1 MTTTP
6 VSLGGRYQQANDFL
20 GNCRKGGKQT
30 MNNVGVTGTKTIR
43 TSGWVLVFAV
53 GLLQTVS
60 AVFLLA
66 FSGPSTFEAD
76 TGVSWAALSEQFPT
90 VADQFSMVQQASLV
104 GTLALGLISLAVTF
118 FALRNGQRW
127 PTIGRAVPRRYPTAT
142 LRPGRP
148 TPRRGSRRAHSPSP
162 RPRSKRP

>member
-1 MTTTP
+1 
-6 VSLGGRYQQANDFL
+6 
-20 GNCRKGGKQT
+20 

-127 PTIGRAVPRRYPTAT
+127 GWFTMWILPASMIPGMVSLAQSENQSGVALFAGALILVASIGIVLSYRRMDP
-142 LRPGRP
+142 
-148 TPRRGSRRAHSPSP
+148 
-162 RPRSKRP
+162 

>member
-1 MTTTP
+1 
-6 VSLGGRYQQANDFL
+6 
-20 GNCRKGGKQT
+20 

-127 PTIGRAVPRRYPTAT
+127 GWFTMWILPASMIPGMVSLAQSENQSGVALFAGALILVASVGIVLSYRRMDP
-142 LRPGRP
+142 
-148 TPRRGSRRAHSPSP
+148 
-162 RPRSKRP
+162 